1 MKDIIIGIDL
11 GTTNSEV
18 AVFNNG
24 KITLIEDDGKKLLPS
39 VVGVSDDDAILVGE
53 PAKNQYLLY
62 PERTIKSI
70 KRLMGQDTLIDMAG
84 KQYSP
89 QEVSAIILRRLKQIA
104 ENYLT
109 QPVSKAVITVPAYFS
124 DVQRQATRAAGEIAG
139 LEVVRMINEPTAAA
153 LAYDASH
160 QQQKTMLV
168 YDLGGGTFD
177 VSVVNIESG
186 IVEVLSSH
194 GNNHLG
200 GDDFD
205 AKIINHLLDFINE
218 QHGIDVSEDKK
229 IMARL
234 TRAAE
239 AAKITL
245 SDQPYVQIN
254 EEYLLEHQGTAKH
267 LALELSRDSY
277 ETMIADYIN
286 ETLDAV
292 HIALKD
298 ADFTASDVDEILLV
312 GGATRTPCI
321 RERLFDEFGFEPHG
335 EIDPDL
341 CVAQGAATQAA
352 MLAGEEV
359 SAILVD
365 VTPYTYGSSAVAML
379 HGEQYPYVFIPIIRK
394 NTCLP
399 VSKTEAFQTMYDGQE
414 TVEITV
420 YQGEDADALNNTEIG
435 KFTVTGLKDVP
446 AGNVITLNLAL
457 DLNGLLQVSAT
468 EKATGLEKSIVI
480 ENTLNAAQGEEMQSA
495 KQRILKLFGQNDQL
509 IQTMAAEHQA
519 GQESEQSAAQ
529 ALIKQAEA
537 LFEQVSAE
545 DQEDMKDLIAQINK
559 ALEQQDLTA
568 AKEPLEQLQDILY
581 YLES

>member
-1 MKDIIIGIDL
+1 
-11 GTTNSEV
+11 
-18 AVFNNG
+18 
-24 KITLIEDDGKKLLPS
+24 
-39 VVGVSDDDAILVGE
+39 
-53 PAKNQYLLY
+53 
-62 PERTIKSI
+62 
-70 KRLMGQDTLIDMAG
+70 
-84 KQYSP
+84 
-89 QEVSAIILRRLKQIA
+89 
-104 ENYLT
+104 
-109 QPVSKAVITVPAYFS
+109 
-124 DVQRQATRAAGEIAG
+124 
-139 LEVVRMINEPTAAA
+139 
-153 LAYDASH
+153 
-160 QQQKTMLV
+160 
-168 YDLGGGTFD
+168 
-177 VSVVNIESG
+177 
-186 IVEVLSSH
+186 
-194 GNNHLG
+194 
-200 GDDFD
+200 
-205 AKIINHLLDFINE
+205 
-218 QHGIDVSEDKK
+218 
-229 IMARL
+229 
-234 TRAAE
+234 
-239 AAKITL
+239 
-245 SDQPYVQIN
+245 
-254 EEYLLEHQGTAKH
+254 
-267 LALELSRDSY
+267 
-277 ETMIADYIN
+277 
-286 ETLDAV
+286 V

-446 AGNVITLNLAL
+446 AGNVITLNLTL

-559 ALEQQDLTA
+559 ALEQQDSTA